1 MILHFVAEISW
12 KSKELVPGEL
22 QAYCSLMTSFVGMGV
37 DVEHGPARRVCHLL
51 EALVPRD
58 SRGRGAS
65 RKVTC
70 ILLTSVVSYVSVRT
84 HFSKRHGSFLC
95 P

>member
-22 QAYCSLMTSFVGMGV
+22 QAYCSLMSRFVGLGV

-65 RKVTC
+65 RKVTY
-70 ILLTSVVSYVSVRT
+70 VV
-84 HFSKRHGSFLC
+84 FS
-95 P
+95 